1 MSLETQLA
9 AVVARIRSQFNTV
22 KGQINTPL
30 FFAIGT
36 STADTDDTE
45 TDLTW
50 TQVGGRV
57 DSGYTHS
64 EGSASIRLDSP
75 GWYKIEYAA
84 GLNISTNAN
93 RGELT
98 LFLYQDTGSGFVQI
112 ANSLSADY
120 VVRDGNQ
127 NIGGTQGFFLLETT
141 QDNVDIK
148 VTAQTDTDGTLV
160 ATLDPA
166 QTRILIEKK

>member
-9 AVVARIRSQFNTV
+9 AVVARIRTQFNTV
-22 KGQINTPL
+22 KGQIDASI

-93 RGELT
+93 RGDGRYFERR
-98 LFLYQDTGSGFVQI
+98 LYRKRYLAIYKT
-112 ANSLSADY
+112 
-120 VVRDGNQ
+120 
-127 NIGGTQGFFLLETT
+127 NIKPTFINNL
-141 QDNVDIK
+141 
-148 VTAQTDTDGTLV
+148 
-160 ATLDPA
+160 
-166 QTRILIEKK
+166 